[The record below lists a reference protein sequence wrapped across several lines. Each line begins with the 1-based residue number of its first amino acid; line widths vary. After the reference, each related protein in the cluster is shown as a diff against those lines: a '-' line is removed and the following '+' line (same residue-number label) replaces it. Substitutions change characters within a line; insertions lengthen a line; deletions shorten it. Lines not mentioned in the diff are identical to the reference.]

1 MQAVAPFID
10 PVTKKKIYFIE
21 PGAGGAATMASLFDM
36 SGLEE
41 CMGGGVPGTVYDHGA
56 YGRRMEGEE
65 VRMRAQIEAL
75 RAAEGSEASGSP
87 SGPSLSR
94 LSSGGSVGG
103 LLKSVG
109 GRGSA
114 AVHAHGEAAWVTRIS
129 SGGAGGGLL
138 ASREGSEVWYDA
150 EEGWAAGDDGAGEA
164 GDDDGSDGGWT
175 VARP

>member
-41 CMGGGVPGTVYDHGA
+41 GMGGGVPGTLYDHGA

-65 VRMRAQIEAL
+65 ARMRSQVEAM
-75 RAAEGSEASGSP
+75 RTDSTSSGSP

-94 LSSGGSVGG
+94 VSSGGSIGG
-103 LLKSVG
+103 PLKSVA
-109 GRGSA
+109 GRGGA

-129 SGGAGGGLL
+129 GGGGGGGGGGLL
-138 ASREGSEVWYDA
+138 AAEGSEVWYDA
-150 EEGWAAGDDGAGEA
+150 EEGWACGEDGGGGGGDGG
-164 GDDDGSDGGWT
+164 DGGWT